1 MTNLTIIMT
10 NMTIIMTKIT
20 TAMTN
25 MTTVCPLQTKQ
36 DLLLLFG
43 KVGEAT
49 RSKLLFVKDTF
60 FSSMLDLQPFASRG
74 IFIEA

>member
-10 NMTIIMTKIT
+10 NMTIIMTNIT
-20 TAMTN
+20 SAMTN

-49 RSKLLFVKDTF
+49 
-60 FSSMLDLQPFASRG
+60 SSTN
-74 IFIEA
+74 

>member
-49 RSKLLFVKDTF
+49 SSKLNFYQRYI
-60 FSSMLDLQPFASRG
+60 FSSMLDLQPFALRG

>member
-1 MTNLTIIMT
+1 MTNITIIMT
-10 NMTIIMTKIT
+10 NMTIIMTNIT
-20 TAMTN
+20 SAMTN

-49 RSKLLFVKDTF
+49 SFKTFVYQRYI

>member
-10 NMTIIMTKIT
+10 NMTIIMTNIT
-20 TAMTN
+20 SAMTN
-25 MTTVCPLQTKQ
+25 ITTVCPLQTKQ

-49 RSKLLFVKDTF
+49 SFKTFVCQRYI

-74 IFIEA
+74 VFIEA

>member
-10 NMTIIMTKIT
+10 NMNIIMTNIT
-20 TAMTN
+20 SAMTN
-25 MTTVCPLQTKQ
+25 ITTVCPLQTKQ

-60 FSSMLDLQPFASRG
+60 FQVCLICNLLLQEASL
-74 IFIEA
+74 